1 MSGLD
6 GAPEHGTGEW
16 MRPLGGPC
24 PAGPWLEYDA
34 AYAALQARMLPA
46 DDPECGDLAQR
57 RQGPRW
63 NELERD
69 CARLLERSRDLTLL
83 VWWLRCRVRNAGAQ
97 GLQNGLR
104 QVSQVVRA
112 LGAHIHPQA
121 VVEGRHDPVLRAN
134 ALAQLAD
141 PQGLL
146 ADLRD
151 LVALR
156 CGGEPRRLREVEH
169 ALGAG
174 EAACQ
179 PMQRELQRAWQAADP
194 HCLALHQGW
203 LHLQALLEWAAADLG
218 EHMPDLGALLRLLQP
233 FARPPPPAAAQ
244 RAAEPAAHA
253 DAPVRA
259 QSAAQAL
266 VQSDAQALVQSDA
279 QALVQSDAGCVPQ
292 HRDAARRC
300 IAGARAWF
308 EEHEPS
314 SPVAVL
320 LRQAERLVG
329 RRYADIVQAIPAEL
343 LARWEQAAD

>member
-1 MSGLD
+1 MSGFD
-6 GAPEHGTGEW
+6 AAPGHDPDDW
-16 MRPLGGPC
+16 LRPLAGPC
-24 PAGPWLEYDA
+24 AAGPWLEYDA

-46 DDPECGDLAQR
+46 EESDRGDSAQR
-57 RQGPRW
+57 REGPRW
-63 NELERD
+63 SELERE

-97 GLQNGLR
+97 GLQRGLR
-104 QVSQVVRA
+104 QVSRVVRA
-112 LGAHIHPQA
+112 LGADIHPQA
-121 VVEGRHDPVLRAN
+121 VVDGRHDPVLRAN

-179 PMQRELQRAWQAADP
+179 TMQRQLRLAWQAADP
-194 HCLALHQGW
+194 HCLALHQGC
-203 LHLQALLEWAAADLG
+203 LHLRELLEWAAADLG

-233 FARPPPPAAAQ
+233 FARPPSPADAQ
-244 RAAEPAAHA
+244 GDAEPAARR
-253 DAPVRA
+253 DAPVPA
-259 QSAAQAL
+259 QSEPRSEP
-266 VQSDAQALVQSDA
+266 QSDAQA
-279 QALVQSDAGCVPQ
+279 DAGCAPQ
-292 HRDAARRC
+292 HRDAARQC
-300 IAGARAWF
+300 IASARAWF
-308 EEHEPS
+308 EQHEPS

-329 RRYADIVQAIPAEL
+329 KRYADIVQAIPAEL

>member
-1 MSGLD
+1 MSGPD
-6 GAPEHGTGEW
+6 GAPEPGPEDW
-16 MRPLGGPC
+16 LQPLAGPC
-24 PAGPWLEYDA
+24 AAGPWLEYDA

-46 DDPECGDLAQR
+46 EDPECGDFAQR
-57 RQGPRW
+57 REAPRW
-63 NELERD
+63 GELERD
-69 CARLLERSRDLTLL
+69 CERLLERSRDLTLL

-97 GLQNGLR
+97 GLQHGLR
-104 QVSQVVRA
+104 QVSRVARA
-112 LGAHIHPQA
+112 LGADIHPQA
-121 VVEGRHDPVLRAN
+121 VVDGRHDPVLRAN

-156 CGGEPRRLREVEH
+156 RGGEPRRLREVEH

-174 EAACQ
+174 EAAACQ
-179 PMQRELQRAWQAADP
+179 PMQRQLQLAWQDADP

-203 LHLQALLEWAAADLG
+203 LHLQDLLEWSAADLG

-233 FARPPPPAAAQ
+233 FARPPSPADARRASQTAAQ
-244 RAAEPAAHA
+244 C
-253 DAPVRA
+253 
-259 QSAAQAL
+259 
-266 VQSDAQALVQSDA
+266 DAQVQAHSGA
-279 QALVQSDAGCVPQ
+279 ESEAGCAPQ
-292 HRDAARRC
+292 HRDAARQC

-308 EEHEPS
+308 EQHEPS

-329 RRYADIVQAIPAEL
+329 KRYADIVQAIPAEL